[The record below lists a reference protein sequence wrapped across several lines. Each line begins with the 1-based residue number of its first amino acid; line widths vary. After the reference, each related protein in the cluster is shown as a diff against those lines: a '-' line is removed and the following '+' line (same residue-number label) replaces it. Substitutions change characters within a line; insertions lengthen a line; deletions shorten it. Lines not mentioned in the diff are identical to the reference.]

1 MAKAPPPPAP
11 AKFVVSNLAISP
23 AEVTLSEEIA
33 ISIEVTNTGG
43 RDGSHLLSLWID
55 EVLEETKK
63 VTLAP
68 KAVKAIVFTVTR
80 DEPGSYS
87 VDVNGLGGSFT
98 VRAAPPPP
106 TPPAPIPPPPPA
118 KPLPLPLV
126 GGIIVG
132 VIVVGLLSFFLIR
145 RRTVSKAD

>member
-1 MAKAPPPPAP
+1 MAKLPPPPPP

-23 AEVTLSEEIA
+23 AEVTLGEEIA

-43 RDGSHLLSLWID
+43 RDGSYLMSLWIN
-55 EVLEETKK
+55 EVLEETKEM
-63 VTLAP
+63 TLAP

-98 VRAAPPPP
+98 VRATPPPP
-106 TPPAPIPPPPPA
+106 TPPA

-126 GGIIVG
+126 GGIIGG
-132 VIVVGLLSFFLIR
+132 VIGVGLLSFFLIR
-145 RRTVSKAD
+145 RNYLKS